1 MQDQDRGSAHR
12 TARLTVES
20 AVALIGV
27 VCVATAVLAHQR
39 WLDRHF
45 LPSFFVTRHD
55 YVLRE
60 TVVRISLGVFG
71 VLLVLFVR
79 QRIGRVVARSP
90 ASALS
95 ALLAAVLALGASEL
109 VLRHVHLRPSE
120 WLGRDQEPRRQPDP
134 RLGWRFVP
142 SRSGQST
149 IGGRVVD
156 YTFDAAGYRVRGP
169 GEPVDPERPTILFTG
184 ESVMFGTGLAWEETV
199 PAQVGAMMGKQSA
212 NLAVDGFS
220 TDQSFLRLQT
230 ELPRFRQPVAVV
242 AIFMTTLFGRNLDD
256 DRPHLAPGLVWLP
269 GVAHGRL
276 RSLVQLVAPYRSH
289 GTVERGI
296 SVTREV
302 LRATAELA
310 TARGAVPLVLV
321 PHFGPE
327 DQVEQTLRRRIL
339 DEAGLQYV
347 LVGIDPAWRVP
358 SDVHPN
364 ARAAH
369 GMATAIVARLTKP

>member
-1 MQDQDRGSAHR
+1 MQDPEGGSDGR
-12 TARLTVES
+12 TARLTAER

-27 VCVATAVLAHQR
+27 ACIATAVLAHQR

-60 TVVRISLGVFG
+60 TVVRIALGVLG
-71 VLLVLFVR
+71 VLLVFVR
-79 QRIGRVVARSP
+79 ARVGRVVARSP

-95 ALLAAVLALGASEL
+95 AVLATVLALGASEF
-109 VLRHVHLRPSE
+109 VLRHVHLRPAE
-120 WLGRDQEPRRQPDP
+120 WLGRDQEPRRQPHP
-134 RLGWRFVP
+134 RLGWTFVP

-156 YTFDAAGYRVRGP
+156 YTFDAAGYRVRRLD
-169 GEPVDPERPTILFTG
+169 EPVDPERPTILFTG
-184 ESVMFGTGLAWEETV
+184 ESVMLGTGLTWEETV

-220 TDQSFLRLQT
+220 TDQSYLRLQA

-289 GTVERGI
+289 QTVERGI
-296 SVTREV
+296 TLTREV

-327 DQVEQTLRRRIL
+327 DQVEQTLRQRIL
-339 DEAGLQYV
+339 DEAGLPYV

-358 SDVHPN
+358 GDVHPN

-369 GMATAIVARLTKP
+369 EMATAIVARLTKP

>member
-1 MQDQDRGSAHR
+1 MQDRGSERR
-12 TARLTVES
+12 TARLMVES

-27 VCVATAVLAHQR
+27 ACVATAVLAHQP

-45 LPSFFVTRHD
+45 LPSFFVTRRD
-55 YVLRE
+55 YVMRE
-60 TVVRISLGVFG
+60 TVVRITLAVLG
-71 VLLVLFVR
+71 VLLVMFVR
-79 QRIGRVVARSP
+79 PRLGRFVARSP
-90 ASALS
+90 AIALG
-95 ALLAAVLALGASEL
+95 AVLAAVLALGASEF
-109 VLRHVHLRPSE
+109 VLRHVHLRPAE

-134 RLGWRFVP
+134 RLGWTFVP
-142 SRSGQST
+142 FRSGQST

-156 YTFDAAGYRVRGP
+156 YTFDAAGYRVGRP
-169 GEPVDPERPTILFTG
+169 GEHVDPARPTILFMG

-199 PAQVGAMMGKQSA
+199 PAQVGVMTGTQSA

-220 TDQSFLRLQT
+220 TDQSYLRLET

-256 DRPHLAPGLVWLP
+256 DRPHLAPGLVWRP

-276 RSLVQLVAPYRSH
+276 RSLVQLVAPYRSRA
-289 GTVERGI
+289 TVERGI
-296 SVTREV
+296 TVTREV

-310 TARGAVPLVLV
+310 TARGAVPLVLI

-327 DQVEQTLRRRIL
+327 DQVEQTLRQRIF
-339 DEAGLQYV
+339 DEAGLPYV

-358 SDVHPN
+358 GDVHPN

-369 GMATAIVARLTKP
+369 EMATAIVARLTKS